1 MCYSYGSP
9 NQPTKGKLMTTP
21 LLNFRVYGM
30 WGGTWAWVD
39 SFASEGRAV
48 TEGKELVACHGAT
61 AFKVVTQQ

>member
-1 MCYSYGSP
+1 
-9 NQPTKGKLMTTP
+9 MTTP